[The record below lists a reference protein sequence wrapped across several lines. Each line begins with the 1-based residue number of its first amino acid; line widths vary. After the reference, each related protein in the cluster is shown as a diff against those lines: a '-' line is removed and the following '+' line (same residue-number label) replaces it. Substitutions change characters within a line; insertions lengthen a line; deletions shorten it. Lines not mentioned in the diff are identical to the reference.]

1 MLSNSQ
7 PILIYLLIFLA
18 LSVVLKLFGVI
29 DVTNIELLGYAFIF
43 YGITMVY
50 TSFGKNQS
58 VILFSGSSLFLTGLL
73 LFLLSN
79 FDFTSSREII
89 FPAILFILGIDFL
102 MLFLDNTIRKNYLAI
117 SVTAILSAITVT
129 ILLWSITFQ
138 NFLTSIENITAKYW
152 PVVIIAAG
160 LLVLLSLEHKRK

>member
-1 MLSNSQ
+1 
-7 PILIYLLIFLA
+7 
-18 LSVVLKLFGVI
+18 
-29 DVTNIELLGYAFIF
+29 
-43 YGITMVY
+43 MVY
-50 TSFGKNQS
+50 TTFGRNQS
-58 VILFSGSSLFLTGLL
+58 VILFFGSSLFLTGLL

-79 FDFTSSREII
+79 FDFTSSREIV

-102 MLFLDNTIRKNYLAI
+102 MLFLDNTIRKSYLAI

-129 ILLWSITFQ
+129 ILLGSITFQ
-138 NFLTSIENITAKYW
+138 NFLTSIENITAKDG